1 MVETPTPPWRIL
13 VIDDEPAVQ
22 LVLERLFSRMGQ
34 KTRRAVNG
42 PEGAAALAGEAWD
55 LVLIDKNLP
64 EGNGLELAKAAR
76 AANPN
81 AVIILITGYASR
93 ESADALV
100 GIVDE
105 YLTKPFELAQLREV
119 IGALMATRAQG
130 RRLGAPRSSP
140 SGLRPPPP
148 PSPSPSPS
156 RPRLRLDSVHIVVAD
171 AREEAF
177 LLAAARQ
184 TGFSAT
190 SGPITERTEAEVFIV
205 DGRSATLE
213 VRKAVWHRQASNPA
227 FEVVMLVDV
236 QATSDSAAAVA
247 LKAARRVPRP
257 LTAEAALALLSRLRD

>member
-1 MVETPTPPWRIL
+1 VVETPTPPWRIL

-22 LVLERLFSRMGQ
+22 LVLERLFTRMGQ

-42 PEGAAALAGEAWD
+42 PEGTAVLGAEGWD

-76 AANPN
+76 AANSN

-100 GIVDE
+100 GVVDE
-105 YLTKPFELAQLREV
+105 YLTKPFELAQLRDV
-119 IGALMATRAQG
+119 IGTLMAMRAQG
-130 RRLGAPRSSP
+130 RKLSVPRSSG
-140 SGLRPPPP
+140 SGLRAPASSPP
-148 PSPSPSPS
+148 
-156 RPRLRLDSVHIVVAD
+156 RPRAVHLDSVHIVVAD

-205 DGRSATLE
+205 DGRSALLE

-236 QATSDSAAAVA
+236 QAMSDSAAAVA
-247 LKAARRVPRP
+247 LKATRRVPRP
-257 LTAEAALALLSRLRD
+257 LTAEGAVALLARLRD

>member
-42 PEGAAALAGEAWD
+42 PEGSAALAGEAWD

-64 EGNGLELAKAAR
+64 EGNGIELAKAAR
-76 AANPN
+76 AANPT
-81 AVIILITGYASR
+81 AVVILITGYASR

-100 GIVDE
+100 GVVDE
-105 YLTKPFELAQLREV
+105 YLTKPFELAQLRDV
-119 IGALMATRAQG
+119 IGTLMAMRAQG
-130 RRLGAPRSSP
+130 RKLSGPRSSP
-140 SGLRPPPP
+140 SGLRPAPAATT
-148 PSPSPSPS
+148 STS
-156 RPRLRLDSVHIVVAD
+156 RPRLQAVRLDSVHIVVAD
-171 AREEAF
+171 AREESF

-190 SGPITERTEAEVFIV
+190 SGPITDSTQAEVFIV

-236 QATSDSAAAVA
+236 QM
-247 LKAARRVPRP
+247 
-257 LTAEAALALLSRLRD
+257 LLGA